1 MGHKLSELRDL
12 KEMYEKRL
20 KSENLEKRL
29 KNNYQHMLDV
39 INEKIEKN
47 QIFRRYFNQRIEKS
61 EICPAVK
68 KRCYHMTKIKLF
80 NACVILPKISDF

>member
-20 KSENLEKRL
+20 KSENLEKSL
-29 KNNYQHMLDV
+29 KNNYQTMLDV

-61 EICPAVK
+61 EICPSCQKEMLSHDKDQALQCM
-68 KRCYHMTKIKLF
+68 RNFTQ
-80 NACVILPKISDF
+80 NQ

>member
-20 KSENLEKRL
+20 KSDNLEKSL
-29 KNNYQHMLDV
+29 KNNYQTMLDM

-61 EICPAVK
+61 EICPSCQKEMSSHDKDQALQCM
-68 KRCYHMTKIKLF
+68 RNFTQ
-80 NACVILPKISDF
+80 NQ

>member
-20 KSENLEKRL
+20 KSENLEKSL
-29 KNNYQHMLDV
+29 KNNYQTMLDV

-61 EICPAVK
+61 EICPSCQKEMLSHDKDQALQCM
-68 KRCYHMTKIKLF
+68 RNFTQ
-80 NACVILPKISDF
+80 N